1 MIENILLW
9 TNTVAFGMVLAK
21 EIAYDSK
28 PKVAGCPEGERCDH
42 GHRHDTVR
50 HHRDHPRE
58 EPYGGS
64 RPRYV
69 DWWRPPPFC
78 IRTGRSPERGLEGR
92 TYPWLWRLSR

>member
-28 PKVAGCPEGERCDH
+28 PKLPCPEGERCDH

-64 RPRYV
+64 RPGTS
-69 DWWRPPPFC
+69 
-78 IRTGRSPERGLEGR
+78 TGATTLLLYSYRALAREAGR
-92 TYPWLWRLSR
+92 AGTYPWPWRLSR